1 MSDEKRAKI
10 LSNTNKDIP
19 LYVNRNVDNID
30 AENLVSRGIKKFKN
44 AFIDNYDIKGLFQEY
59 KNEDIDIGFLFD
71 SREGIVV

>member
-10 LSNTNKDIP
+10 LSNTNIDIP

-30 AENLVSRGIKKFKN
+30 AENLVSRGIKKIKN

-59 KNEDIDIGFLFD
+59 KNEDIVIGFLFD

>member
-10 LSNTNKDIP
+10 LSNTNIDIP

-30 AENLVSRGIKKFKN
+30 AENLVSRGIKKIKN

>member
-10 LSNTNKDIP
+10 LSNTNIDIP

-30 AENLVSRGIKKFKN
+30 AENLVSRGIKIIKN